1 MFTDQFAR
9 PFPGIGRPLP
19 HFLPQIANVKRI
31 GIALFNGFKL
41 SDTASIAE
49 VFESA
54 NAVAEKSKR
63 AGSRYELCLLSVNGE
78 K

>member
-1 MFTDQFAR
+1 M
-9 PFPGIGRPLP
+9 GRPLP
-19 HFLPQIANVKRI
+19 HVLPQISNVRRI

-54 NAVAEKSKR
+54 NAIAEKSR
-63 AGSRYELCLLSVNGE
+63 RVGTRYELCLLSVDD
-78 K
+78 